1 MCCASIGNILVEK
14 ENKKTLNNFSFLASA
29 LMVNGEYEKALELY
43 NLVLEGQEK
52 HLGKRHPDT
61 LLTIHDLGKLFHAPK
76 SSKPEAVYSSSGK
89 ANRFKAMRAWI
100 KSPSHRGIALK
111 LGITVCR
118 GGYCTRRNFR

>member
-1 MCCASIGNILVEK
+1 MKKSIGLFFVFFLLGFISAANAQGIVEHT
-14 ENKKTLNNFSFLASA
+14 KK
-29 LMVNGEYEKALELY
+29 ME
-43 NLVLEGQEK
+43 
-52 HLGKRHPDT
+52 R
-61 LLTIHDLGKLFHAPK
+61 LGKLFHAPK